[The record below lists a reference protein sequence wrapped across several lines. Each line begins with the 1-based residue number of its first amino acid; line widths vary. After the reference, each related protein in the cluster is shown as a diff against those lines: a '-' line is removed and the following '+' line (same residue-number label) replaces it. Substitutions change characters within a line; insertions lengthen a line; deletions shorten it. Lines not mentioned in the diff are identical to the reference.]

1 MFKLEKVFQNNDLA
15 YIHLIKFIKSFLIL
29 LSYYIFSIL
38 EKNSVYEL
46 LDFQIFTNS
55 RYFYFSLL
63 LSLNFFLLYSIF
75 NKSSSYNKN
84 FLSFLNYDILSL
96 FLSYLI
102 IFSLFFIFQKNFI
115 LDLIFL
121 YSFFLVLLILSLS
134 KIFFNVLYDYMI
146 EKNIIQRNIM
156 LVGNY
161 DDIKKI
167 MSEKF
172 DKINIFKCC
181 MILDLKNFDEKFVK
195 SEIKFPIFKENDDIR
210 SILEYH
216 ALGQIWLAQNKLN
229 DYEKILSKIIKW
241 SVDILIINSEFEKN
255 LKGEKLLGNKFKFEK
270 YEISRFHGINL
281 FLKILI
287 DKILSLFFLLI
298 SSPILLISFFTIYF
312 EDGFP
317 ILFTQNRTGW
327 DGRRFKIYKL
337 RTLKKENFDKTKQ
350 VEKNDKRVL
359 KFGGVLRR
367 YSIDELPQF
376 FNVFLGDMSIVGPR
390 PHMVENDIYYSKL
403 FDNFLKRH
411 KCSPGLTGWAQVN
424 GLRGATPNPE
434 NMKKRMEH
442 DLWYLN
448 NWTVFLDLYIML
460 KTFYV
465 IFKYKGD

>member
-15 YIHLIKFIKSFLIL
+15 YIYLIKFIKSFLIL

-195 SEIKFPIFKENDDIR
+195 S
-210 SILEYH
+210 
-216 ALGQIWLAQNKLN
+216 
-229 DYEKILSKIIKW
+229 
-241 SVDILIINSEFEKN
+241 
-255 LKGEKLLGNKFKFEK
+255 
-270 YEISRFHGINL
+270 
-281 FLKILI
+281 
-287 DKILSLFFLLI
+287 
-298 SSPILLISFFTIYF
+298 
-312 EDGFP
+312 
-317 ILFTQNRTGW
+317 
-327 DGRRFKIYKL
+327 
-337 RTLKKENFDKTKQ
+337 
-350 VEKNDKRVL
+350 
-359 KFGGVLRR
+359 
-367 YSIDELPQF
+367 
-376 FNVFLGDMSIVGPR
+376 
-390 PHMVENDIYYSKL
+390 
-403 FDNFLKRH
+403 
-411 KCSPGLTGWAQVN
+411 
-424 GLRGATPNPE
+424 
-434 NMKKRMEH
+434 
-442 DLWYLN
+442 
-448 NWTVFLDLYIML
+448 
-460 KTFYV
+460 
-465 IFKYKGD
+465 

>member
-181 MILDLKNFDEKFVK
+181 MILDLKNFDEKFLK

-216 ALGQIWLAQNKLN
+216 ALGQIWLVQNKFD

-255 LKGEKLLGNKFKFEK
+255 LKGEKLLGNKFKFEH

-287 DKILSLFFLLI
+287 DKILSIFFLLI

-390 PHMVENDIYYSKL
+390 PHMVEHDIYYSKL